1 MGRYILLVAA
11 GGALGAICRYGI
23 ATLAARLFGSGF
35 AWGTLLVNLAGC
47 LLIGVIYAV
56 VDQRAVPGP
65 GARLFFMTGFL
76 GALTTFSTY
85 ALESVQFARVGEYGP
100 FLTNLAANNLG
111 GIAFALIGLWIG
123 YRL

>member
-1 MGRYILLVAA
+1 MGKYILQVAA
-11 GGALGAICRYGI
+11 GGALGAVCRYGI
-23 ATLAARLFGSGF
+23 ATLAVRLFGSGF

-47 LLIGVIYAV
+47 LLLGFLFAV
-56 VDQRAVPGP
+56 VDQRSVMGP
-65 GARLFFMTGFL
+65 GARLFVMTGFL

-85 ALESVQFARVGEYGP
+85 ALESVQFARVGEYGL

-111 GIAFALIGLWIG
+111 GLVLALIGLWIG